1 MASVN
6 FYDIHYSF
14 THYVGT
20 SGGNTDDMRE
30 AVKLIEEK
38 KVNAGKVVSHILGLN
53 DAAETTLNLPKI
65 IGGKKLVYTGKNIP
79 LTSLS
84 ELMSQPQDLPL
95 LQELQ
100 TILHKTDGLWSKE
113 AEDFVL
119 AHAQEI

>member
-53 DAAETTLNLPKI
+53 DAAATTLNLPQI
-65 IGGKKLVYTGKNIP
+65 IGGKKLVYTGKNIL

-84 ELMSQPQDLPL
+84 ELMEQPQDLPL
-95 LQELQ
+95 LLELQ
-100 TILHKTDGLWSKE
+100 TILRKTDGLWSKE
-113 AEDFVL
+113 AEDYVL
-119 AHAQEI
+119 THAEEI